1 MKYWELEIIESIV
14 NRVTRLEIRQK
25 TRVLDYVKARM
36 IYYKIAVKITKISI
50 TSIGKFID
58 FDHATV
64 LYNLKNF
71 DRDIMLDERY
81 NAMYQKCLLDASRIV
96 SDYDIDHNELKTVQ
110 ALLKENQELKIKLAS
125 NLKQMSRNDKMEEKL
140 LNIFY
145 QMDLNVK
152 LDLIQ
157 KAETILKV
165 KQKLN
170 ENTTNVR
177 RV

>member
-1 MKYWELEIIESIV
+1 MKDWELDIIESIV

-25 TRVLDYVKARM
+25 RRSLDYVRARM
-36 IYYKIAVKITKISI
+36 IYYKISVKMTKISI

-71 DRDIMLDERY
+71 DRDILMDERY
-81 NAMYQKCLLDASRIV
+81 NKIYQKCLLDASRII
-96 SDYDIDHNELKTVQ
+96 SDYDIDHNELKTIES
-110 ALLKENQELKIKLAS
+110 LLKENQELKIKLAS
-125 NLKQMSRNDKMEEKL
+125 NVKQMTRSDKMEEKL
-140 LNIFY
+140 LNIFHE
-145 QMDLNVK
+145 MDLSVK

-157 KAETILKV
+157 KAKTILKV
-165 KQKLN
+165 KQRLN